1 MKRSQMVLYLLPFLL
16 LSPCNRDSHLRGPE
30 AFVKPRKWAM
40 FLDSLALLAQSPPFF
55 KKLKE
60 VLR

>member
-1 MKRSQMVLYLLPFLL
+1 MVLYLLPFLL